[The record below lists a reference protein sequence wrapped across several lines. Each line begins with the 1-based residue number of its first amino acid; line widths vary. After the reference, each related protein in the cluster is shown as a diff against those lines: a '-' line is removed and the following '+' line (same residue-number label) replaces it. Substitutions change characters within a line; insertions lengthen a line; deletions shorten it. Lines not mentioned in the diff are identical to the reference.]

1 MGVQG
6 SLLSIFVEP
15 VYFSSIILGSLYHG
29 DHLSRAVYQR
39 IASIED
45 LPPLYVLNKPLLSGK
60 YLCPVTCHL
69 AMFRGVCVVHVQT
82 PQGPVL
88 WGAFPGTVGAALCEP
103 LRLLQGPLHRLISY
117 D

>member
-6 SLLSIFVEP
+6 SLLSVFVEP

-39 IASIED
+39 IANIED

-60 YLCPVTCHL
+60 YLCPCHL
-69 AMFRGVCVVHVQT
+69 SLTRVSQCACCTRT
-82 PQGPVL
+82 
-88 WGAFPGTVGAALCEP
+88 GTTGTCSVGQRVRTAWAALVG
-103 LRLLQGPLHRLISY
+103 R
-117 D
+117 